1 MAAETWCTKF
11 KLADEYSK
19 KDILTGEVVGTEE
32 LKNRLSN
39 TKGAIP
45 TTVLL
50 LLSNIEDIKKILIWD
65 EQGVIGVVQKDGFGY
80 TLDINNRAFK
90 SVVGILTGR
99 VIG

>member
-1 MAAETWCTKF
+1 
-11 KLADEYSK
+11 
-19 KDILTGEVVGTEE
+19 
-32 LKNRLSN
+32 
-39 TKGAIP
+39 
-45 TTVLL
+45 
-50 LLSNIEDIKKILIWD
+50 LIWD